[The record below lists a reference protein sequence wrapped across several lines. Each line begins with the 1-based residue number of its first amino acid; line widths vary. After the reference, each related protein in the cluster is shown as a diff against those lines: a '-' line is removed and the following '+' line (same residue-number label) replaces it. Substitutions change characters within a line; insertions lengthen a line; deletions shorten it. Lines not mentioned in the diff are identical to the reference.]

1 MDIKS
6 FSTQCAHYLSSPK
19 SSALITLLLLC
30 LAAYQLANITWLL
43 IPSKSQSFSWVP
55 QQVNAVKSSAQVD
68 LSRLTALN
76 LFGEYQAKPQA
87 KSVAT
92 TSTTEAPKTSLKLT
106 LSGLVASSDQSKA
119 LAIVEHKGKQQT
131 YGVEESINGTKAVI
145 KEIQIDRIILLH
157 RGVYE
162 SLLLDPDDKSS
173 KSSSASNN
181 RKKTSA
187 KSKSAVASSK
197 VNVKE
202 VLNDPSKLTDYIRIS
217 PVRKDGTLTGYRVN
231 PGKNAGLFKQVG
243 LKANDLAVA
252 LNGYDLRD
260 NAQAMQV
267 MQEMAELTDITVT
280 VERNGQL
287 QDVFFSLP
295 DE

>member
-1 MDIKS
+1 M
-6 FSTQCAHYLSSPK
+6 F
-19 SSALITLLLLC
+19 ITLLLMC
-30 LAAYQLANITWLL
+30 LAAYQLASITWLL
-43 IPSKSQSFSWVP
+43 VPTKSQPFRWVP
-55 QQVNAVKSSAQVD
+55 QPVDTVSTQSKVD
-68 LSRLTALN
+68 LDSLTKQH
-76 LFGEYQAKPQA
+76 LFGEYQAKKTVKKVVTP
-87 KSVAT
+87 S
-92 TSTTEAPKTSLKLT
+92 STDAPKTSLKLT

-131 YGVEESINGTKAVI
+131 YGIEESIKGTQAVI
-145 KEIQIDRIILLH
+145 KEIQTDRIILLH

-162 SLLLDPDDKSS
+162 SLLLDPEIKRSQ
-173 KSSSASNN
+173 ARANANN
-181 RKKTSA
+181 AKRNTRKPSDETA
-187 KSKSAVASSK
+187 KVD
-197 VNVKE
+197 VKE
-202 VLNDPSKLTDYIRIS
+202 VLKDPSKLTDYIRIS
-217 PVRKDGTLTGYRVN
+217 PVRKDGALSGYRVN
-231 PGKNAGLFKQVG
+231 PGKNAALFKQVG

-287 QDVFFSLP
+287 QDVLFSLP